1 MVASL
6 YQIPRPLATAPE
18 KKPKILI
25 AFGRDL
31 LYTLGKQC
39 GKVGAAR
46 EGIKP
51 SPTDTIGNLS

>member
-6 YQIPRPLATAPE
+6 YQIPRPLATAPG

-39 GKVGAAR
+39 RKASFAHTPDGPHAGGFGPVA
-46 EGIKP
+46 
-51 SPTDTIGNLS
+51 